1 MKRGMMIVTGALL
14 LLLLAGSGF
23 AADQKTELKSEK
35 DKVSYSIGTSIGQ
48 DFKRQDID
56 VNVDVLSQAI
66 RDVLEEKTPAMSQQ
80 EIQETLVNFKQ
91 KMVAQQKAKQE
102 EMAVKNAKEGKEF
115 LAANAEKEG
124 VVTRPSGLQYKVL
137 EEGGGKSPT
146 KDSTVTVDYKGTL
159 IDGTVFD
166 SSYQRGKSAT
176 FGVGDV
182 IPGWTEALPL
192 MKEGAKWRLFIPADL
207 AYGERGAGPVI
218 GPNATLIFDVELK
231 KVD

>member
-1 MKRGMMIVTGALL
+1 
-14 LLLLAGSGF
+14 
-23 AADQKTELKSEK
+23 
-35 DKVSYSIGTSIGQ
+35 
-48 DFKRQDID
+48 
-56 VNVDVLSQAI
+56 
-66 RDVLEEKTPAMSQQ
+66 
-80 EIQETLVNFKQ
+80 
-91 KMVAQQKAKQE
+91 MVAKQKAKHD
-102 EMAVKNAKEGKEF
+102 EMAAKNAKEGKEF
-115 LAANAEKEG
+115 LTANAEKEG

-137 EEGGGKSPT
+137 EEGSGKSPT

>member
-1 MKRGMMIVTGALL
+1 MMIVTGALL

-66 RDVLEEKTPAMSQQ
+66 RDVLEEKTPAMSQ
-80 EIQETLVNFKQ
+80 EKIQETLANFKQ

-137 EEGGGKSPT
+137 EEGSGKSPT

>member
-66 RDVLEEKTPAMSQQ
+66 RDVLEEKTPAMSQ
-80 EIQETLVNFKQ
+80 EKIQETLANFKQ

-137 EEGGGKSPT
+137 EEGSGKSPT